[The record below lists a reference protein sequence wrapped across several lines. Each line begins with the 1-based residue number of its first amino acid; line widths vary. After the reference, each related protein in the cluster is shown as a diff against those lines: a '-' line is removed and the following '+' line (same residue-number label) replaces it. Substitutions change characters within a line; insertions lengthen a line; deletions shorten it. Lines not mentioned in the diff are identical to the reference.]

1 MDKTYPLS
9 STMVVRLLDV
19 KNYPFRPCEKC
30 EELIGLEVPYLSV
43 IGALMYL
50 TNCTC
55 LDITFSVNLLAKYNS
70 VPTQRHYND
79 IKHILRYL
87 RE

>member
-1 MDKTYPLS
+1 MDKTHPLS

-43 IGALMYL
+43 IGALM
-50 TNCTC
+50 
-55 LDITFSVNLLAKYNS
+55 
-70 VPTQRHYND
+70 
-79 IKHILRYL
+79 
-87 RE
+87 